1 MHMSAAVVWLGVQL
15 LSPVSETV
23 PTFNVEPSCKGAA
36 AASAQMVLAQ
46 SYSACMDEEKLAR
59 EQLVSSWQSF
69 TAANRTRCT
78 EESSGEGLSSYVEL
92 LTCLQIA
99 GGVPGNMQPTT
110 PLRGASRKKQ

>member
-46 SYSACMDEEKLAR
+46 SYSACMDEENQAR
-59 EQLVSSWQSF
+59 QQLVSSWQSF
-69 TAANRTRCT
+69 SAANRTRCAA
-78 EESSGEGLSSYVEL
+78 ESSGQGLASYVEL

-110 PLRGASRKKQ
+110 LKGASRKKQ